1 MKIAVVGKGGAG
13 KTTIAGTLA
22 RVFARRQARVL
33 AIDGDPNPN
42 LALTLGVST
51 SDADAIRFIPPT
63 LMRFED
69 GEGGARRLVMTMNQ
83 DDVISQYA
91 AKAPDGINLIV
102 MGKPADGTAGSG

>member
-22 RVFARRQARVL
+22 RVLARRQSRVL

-51 SDADAIRFIPPT
+51 HDADAIRAIPST

-69 GEGGARRLVMTMNQ
+69 SEGGARRLVMTMQQ